1 MHSKPAQQRI
11 LEIIKSSP
19 RGISIKALSLWSEW
33 GLGFGVEI
41 EDIISVLLKDGK
53 IIYDQTNDLVMPK
66 DNVMGKSNKIGGS
79 AYIPGKLKLPK
90 EVPPAAVARAPS
102 NIQHISK
109 QYKTSTKGSVFAI
122 TCNQNTNALRE
133 AIFYSSLEQA
143 KLKLSKM
150 AADRKHNL
158 GVSCWEQD
166 DLSFSFI
173 LGWEEVLV
181 KFSIIEIK
189 LDTE

>member
-1 MHSKPAQQRI
+1 MKNKSAYKP
-11 LEIIKSSP
+11 
-19 RGISIKALSLWSEW
+19 
-33 GLGFGVEI
+33 
-41 EDIISVLLKDGK
+41 GK
-53 IIYDQTNDLVMPK
+53 IIAPK
-66 DNVMGKSNKIGGS
+66 Q
-79 AYIPGKLKLPK
+79 
-90 EVPPAAVARAPS
+90 VPPNAKNGYQLGSGAASDPVTLP
-102 NIQHISK
+102 NK
-109 QYKTSTKGSVFAI
+109 QKSVFAI